1 MNLDFLKGV
10 FGYFFIKNKIMGFNI
25 AANYFN
31 YIFMKKFFLFT
42 LLVFLSVI
50 VAGYFSF
57 DIILKKYLI
66 SSINKKIE
74 KKIYIEK
81 IQTHLIQGKAK
92 VYNLKIANKN
102 SENFKD
108 YLIEIKN
115 LSIDVDILSVFRE
128 IVKIH
133 ELNLNGT
140 SMNYKA
146 SIVDGKIIDNFNLI
160 NQYLEKNKKSEKNLK
175 LIEDKNKKDKDEIVK
190 NNLDNTKDKNFIIQ
204 KLKIPEIII
213 NAEAKDLN
221 FTKQLKIDSME
232 FQNVGNTK
240 NANHFKDVFA
250 MIATNIVI
258 KLNNETIISNLKEK
272 FHNKIQKILEK
283 DELKNKL
290 ENILKDPEKKE
301 KIFNK
306 LNKLFK

>member
-1 MNLDFLKGV
+1 
-10 FGYFFIKNKIMGFNI
+10 
-25 AANYFN
+25 
-31 YIFMKKFFLFT
+31 MKKFFFFI

-102 SENFKD
+102 SENFED
-108 YLIEIKN
+108 YLVEIKN
-115 LSIDVDILSVFRE
+115 LYIDADILSVFQE
-128 IVKIH
+128 IVKIR

-146 SIVDGKIIDNFNLI
+146 SILDGKIIDNFNLI
-160 NQYLEKNKKSEKNLK
+160 NQYLEKNKKSEKNLEI
-175 LIEDKNKKDKDEIVK
+175 IEDKNKEDKNKIIKD
-190 NNLDNTKDKNFIIQ
+190 NLDHAKDKNFIIQ

-250 MIATNIVI
+250 MIATNIAI
-258 KLNNETIISNLKEK
+258 KLNNETIINNLKKK
-272 FHNKIQKILEK
+272 FDNKIKKIVEK
-283 DELKNKL
+283 DNFKNKVEEL
-290 ENILKDPEKKE
+290 LGDNKKKE
-301 KIFNK
+301 KLLNK
-306 LNKLFK
+306 LNKFFK

>member
-1 MNLDFLKGV
+1 M
-10 FGYFFIKNKIMGFNI
+10 
-25 AANYFN
+25 
-31 YIFMKKFFLFT
+31 
-42 LLVFLSVI
+42 FLSVI

-115 LSIDVDILSVFRE
+115 LSIDVDIFSLFRE
-128 IVKIH
+128 TVKIH

-175 LIEDKNKKDKDEIVK
+175 LIEDKNKKNKDEIVK

-250 MIATNIVI
+250 MIATNIAI
-258 KLNNETIISNLKEK
+258 KLNNETIINNLKKK
-272 FHNKIQKILEK
+272 FDNKIKKIIEK
-283 DELKNKL
+283 DNFKNKVEEL
-290 ENILKDPEKKE
+290 LGDNKKKE
-301 KIFNK
+301 KLLNK
-306 LNKLFK
+306 LNKFFK

>member
-1 MNLDFLKGV
+1 
-10 FGYFFIKNKIMGFNI
+10 
-25 AANYFN
+25 
-31 YIFMKKFFLFT
+31 MKKFFLFI

-50 VAGYFSF
+50 IAGYFSF

-102 SENFKD
+102 SENFED
-108 YLIEIKN
+108 YLVEIKN
-115 LSIDVDILSVFRE
+115 LYIDADILSVFQE
-128 IVKIH
+128 IVKIR

-146 SIVDGKIIDNFNLI
+146 SILDGKIIDNFNLI
-160 NQYLEKNKKSEKNLK
+160 NQYLEKNKKSEKNLEI
-175 LIEDKNKKDKDEIVK
+175 IEDKNKEDKNKIIKD
-190 NNLDNTKDKNFIIQ
+190 NLDHAKDKNFIIQ

-272 FHNKIQKILEK
+272 FNSKIQKILEK
-283 DELKNKL
+283 DQLKNKL

>member
-1 MNLDFLKGV
+1 
-10 FGYFFIKNKIMGFNI
+10 
-25 AANYFN
+25 
-31 YIFMKKFFLFT
+31 MKKFFFI

-57 DIILKKYLI
+57 DIILNKYLI

-102 SENFKD
+102 SENFED
-108 YLIEIKN
+108 YLVEIKN
-115 LSIDVDILSVFRE
+115 LYIDADVLSVFQE
-128 IVKIH
+128 IVKIR

-146 SIVDGKIIDNFNLI
+146 SILDGKIIDNFNLI
-160 NQYLEKNKKSEKNLK
+160 NQYLEKNKKSEKNLEI
-175 LIEDKNKKDKDEIVK
+175 IEDKNKEDKNKIIKD
-190 NNLDNTKDKNFIIQ
+190 NLDHAKDKNFIIQ

-250 MIATNIVI
+250 MIATNIAI
-258 KLNNETIISNLKEK
+258 KLNNETIINNLKKK
-272 FHNKIQKILEK
+272 FDNKIKKIIEK
-283 DELKNKL
+283 DNFKNKVEEL
-290 ENILKDPEKKE
+290 LGDNKKKE
-301 KIFNK
+301 KLLNK
-306 LNKLFK
+306 LNKFFK

>member
-1 MNLDFLKGV
+1 
-10 FGYFFIKNKIMGFNI
+10 
-25 AANYFN
+25 
-31 YIFMKKFFLFT
+31 MKKFFLFT

-66 SSINKKIE
+66 SFINKKIE

-190 NNLDNTKDKNFIIQ
+190 NNLDNTNDKNFIIQ

-272 FHNKIQKILEK
+272 FNSKIQKILEK
-283 DELKNKL
+283 DQLKNKL

>member
-1 MNLDFLKGV
+1 
-10 FGYFFIKNKIMGFNI
+10 
-25 AANYFN
+25 
-31 YIFMKKFFLFT
+31 MKKFFLFT

-160 NQYLEKNKKSEKNLK
+160 NQYLKKNKKSEKNLK

-272 FHNKIQKILEK
+272 FNSKIQKILEK
-283 DELKNKL
+283 DQLKNKL

>member
-1 MNLDFLKGV
+1 
-10 FGYFFIKNKIMGFNI
+10 
-25 AANYFN
+25 
-31 YIFMKKFFLFT
+31 MKKFFLFT

-102 SENFKD
+102 SENFED

-272 FHNKIQKILEK
+272 FNSKIQKILEK
-283 DELKNKL
+283 DQLKNKL

>member
-1 MNLDFLKGV
+1 
-10 FGYFFIKNKIMGFNI
+10 
-25 AANYFN
+25 
-31 YIFMKKFFLFT
+31 
-42 LLVFLSVI
+42 VFLSVI

-160 NQYLEKNKKSEKNLK
+160 NQYLKKNKKSEKNLK

-272 FHNKIQKILEK
+272 FNSKIQKILEK
-283 DELKNKL
+283 DQLKNKL

>member
-1 MNLDFLKGV
+1 
-10 FGYFFIKNKIMGFNI
+10 
-25 AANYFN
+25 
-31 YIFMKKFFLFT
+31 MKKFFLFT

-190 NNLDNTKDKNFIIQ
+190 NNLENIKDKNFIIQ
-204 KLKIPEIII
+204 KLKIPEIVI
-213 NAEAKDLN
+213 NVEAKDLN

-272 FHNKIQKILEK
+272 FNNKIQKILEK
-283 DELKNKL
+283 DQLKNKL

>member
-1 MNLDFLKGV
+1 
-10 FGYFFIKNKIMGFNI
+10 
-25 AANYFN
+25 
-31 YIFMKKFFLFT
+31 MKKFFLFT

-160 NQYLEKNKKSEKNLK
+160 NQYLKKNKKSEKNLK

-272 FHNKIQKILEK
+272 FNSKIQKILEK
-283 DELKNKL
+283 DQLKNKL
-290 ENILKDPEKKE
+290 ENILKDPKKKE

>member
-1 MNLDFLKGV
+1 
-10 FGYFFIKNKIMGFNI
+10 
-25 AANYFN
+25 
-31 YIFMKKFFLFT
+31 MKKFFLFT

-175 LIEDKNKKDKDEIVK
+175 LIEDKNKKDNDEIVK

-250 MIATNIVI
+250 MIATNIAI

-272 FHNKIQKILEK
+272 FNNKIQKILEK
-283 DELKNKL
+283 DKLKNKL

>member
-1 MNLDFLKGV
+1 
-10 FGYFFIKNKIMGFNI
+10 
-25 AANYFN
+25 
-31 YIFMKKFFLFT
+31 MKKFFLFT
-42 LLVFLSVI
+42 FLVFLSVI

-272 FHNKIQKILEK
+272 FNSKIQKILEK
-283 DELKNKL
+283 DQLKNKL
-290 ENILKDPEKKE
+290 ENILKDPKKKE

>member
-1 MNLDFLKGV
+1 
-10 FGYFFIKNKIMGFNI
+10 
-25 AANYFN
+25 
-31 YIFMKKFFLFT
+31 MKKFFLFT

-66 SSINKKIE
+66 SSISKKIE

-81 IQTHLIQGKAK
+81 IQTDLIQGKAK

-250 MIATNIVI
+250 MIATNIAI
-258 KLNNETIISNLKEK
+258 KLNNETIINNLKKK
-272 FHNKIQKILEK
+272 FDNKIKKIIEK
-283 DELKNKL
+283 DNFKNKVEEL
-290 ENILKDPEKKE
+290 LGDNKKKE
-301 KIFNK
+301 KLLNK
-306 LNKLFK
+306 LNKFFK

>member
-1 MNLDFLKGV
+1 
-10 FGYFFIKNKIMGFNI
+10 
-25 AANYFN
+25 
-31 YIFMKKFFLFT
+31 MKKFFLFT

-57 DIILKKYLI
+57 DVILKKYLI

-146 SIVDGKIIDNFNLI
+146 SLVDGKIIDNFNLI

-175 LIEDKNKKDKDEIVK
+175 LIEDKNKKNKDEIVK

-250 MIATNIVI
+250 MIATNIAI
-258 KLNNETIISNLKEK
+258 KLNNETIINNFKKK
-272 FHNKIQKILEK
+272 FDNKIKKIIEK
-283 DELKNKL
+283 DNFKNKVEEL
-290 ENILKDPEKKE
+290 LGDNKKKE
-301 KIFNK
+301 KLLNK
-306 LNKLFK
+306 LNKFFK

>member
-1 MNLDFLKGV
+1 
-10 FGYFFIKNKIMGFNI
+10 
-25 AANYFN
+25 
-31 YIFMKKFFLFT
+31 MKKFFLFT
-42 LLVFLSVI
+42 LLVFFSVI

-66 SSINKKIE
+66 SSISKKIE

-81 IQTHLIQGKAK
+81 IQTDLIQGKAK

-115 LSIDVDILSVFRE
+115 LSIDVDILSVFQE

-272 FHNKIQKILEK
+272 FNSKIQKILEK
-283 DELKNKL
+283 DQLKNKL

>member
-1 MNLDFLKGV
+1 
-10 FGYFFIKNKIMGFNI
+10 
-25 AANYFN
+25 
-31 YIFMKKFFLFT
+31 MKKFFLFT

-250 MIATNIVI
+250 MIATNIAI
-258 KLNNETIISNLKEK
+258 KLKNETIINNLKKK
-272 FHNKIQKILEK
+272 FDNKIKKIIEK
-283 DELKNKL
+283 DNFKNKVEEL
-290 ENILKDPEKKE
+290 LGDNKKKE
-301 KIFNK
+301 KLLNK
-306 LNKLFK
+306 LNKFFK

>member
-1 MNLDFLKGV
+1 
-10 FGYFFIKNKIMGFNI
+10 
-25 AANYFN
+25 
-31 YIFMKKFFLFT
+31 MKKFFLFT

-128 IVKIH
+128 IVKID

-272 FHNKIQKILEK
+272 FNSKIQKILEK
-283 DELKNKL
+283 DQLKNKL

>member
-1 MNLDFLKGV
+1 
-10 FGYFFIKNKIMGFNI
+10 
-25 AANYFN
+25 
-31 YIFMKKFFLFT
+31 MKKFFLFT

-160 NQYLEKNKKSEKNLK
+160 NKYLEKNKKSEKNLK

-272 FHNKIQKILEK
+272 FNSKIQKILEK
-283 DELKNKL
+283 DQLKNKL

>member
-1 MNLDFLKGV
+1 
-10 FGYFFIKNKIMGFNI
+10 
-25 AANYFN
+25 
-31 YIFMKKFFLFT
+31 MKKFFLFI

-66 SSINKKIE
+66 SSLSKKIE

-102 SENFKD
+102 SENFED
-108 YLIEIKN
+108 YLVEIKN
-115 LSIDVDILSVFRE
+115 LSIDADIFSVFQE
-128 IVKIH
+128 IVKIR

-146 SIVDGKIIDNFNLI
+146 SILDGKIIDNFNLI
-160 NQYLEKNKKSEKNLK
+160 NQYLEKNKKSEKNLEI
-175 LIEDKNKKDKDEIVK
+175 IEDKNKEDKNKIIKD
-190 NNLDNTKDKNFIIQ
+190 NLDHAKDKNFIIQ

-250 MIATNIVI
+250 MIATNIAI
-258 KLNNETIISNLKEK
+258 KLNNETIINNLKKK
-272 FHNKIQKILEK
+272 FDNKIKKIVEK
-283 DELKNKL
+283 DNFKNKVEEL
-290 ENILKDPEKKE
+290 LGDNKKKE
-301 KIFNK
+301 KLLNK
-306 LNKLFK
+306 LNKFFK

>member
-1 MNLDFLKGV
+1 
-10 FGYFFIKNKIMGFNI
+10 
-25 AANYFN
+25 
-31 YIFMKKFFLFT
+31 MKKFFLFT

-115 LSIDVDILSVFRE
+115 LSIDVDIFSLFRE
-128 IVKIH
+128 TVKIH

-272 FHNKIQKILEK
+272 FNSKIQKILEK
-283 DELKNKL
+283 DQLKNKL

>member
-1 MNLDFLKGV
+1 
-10 FGYFFIKNKIMGFNI
+10 
-25 AANYFN
+25 
-31 YIFMKKFFLFT
+31 MKKFFLFT

-57 DIILKKYLI
+57 DIILNKYLI

-81 IQTHLIQGKAK
+81 IQIHLIQGKAK

-102 SENFKD
+102 SENFED
-108 YLIEIKN
+108 YLVEIKN
-115 LSIDVDILSVFRE
+115 LYIDADILSVFQE
-128 IVKIH
+128 IVKIR

-146 SIVDGKIIDNFNLI
+146 SILDGKIIDNFNLI
-160 NQYLEKNKKSEKNLK
+160 NQYLEKNKKSEKNLEI
-175 LIEDKNKKDKDEIVK
+175 IEDKNKEDKNKIIKD
-190 NNLDNTKDKNFIIQ
+190 NLDHAKDKNFIIQ

-250 MIATNIVI
+250 MIATNIAI
-258 KLNNETIISNLKEK
+258 KLNNETIINNLKK
-272 FHNKIQKILEK
+272 KIDNKIKKIIEK
-283 DELKNKL
+283 DNFKNKVEEL
-290 ENILKDPEKKE
+290 LGDNKKKE
-301 KIFNK
+301 KLLNK
-306 LNKLFK
+306 LNKFFK

>member
-1 MNLDFLKGV
+1 
-10 FGYFFIKNKIMGFNI
+10 
-25 AANYFN
+25 
-31 YIFMKKFFLFT
+31 MKKFFLFT

-160 NQYLEKNKKSEKNLK
+160 NQYLEKNKKSEKNLEI
-175 LIEDKNKKDKDEIVK
+175 IEDKNKEDKNKIIKD
-190 NNLDNTKDKNFIIQ
+190 NLDHAKDKNFIIQ

-213 NAEAKDLN
+213 NAEAKDIN

-250 MIATNIVI
+250 MIATNIAI

-272 FHNKIQKILEK
+272 FNSKIQKILEK
-283 DELKNKL
+283 DQLKNKL

>member
-1 MNLDFLKGV
+1 
-10 FGYFFIKNKIMGFNI
+10 
-25 AANYFN
+25 
-31 YIFMKKFFLFT
+31 MKKFFLFI

-102 SENFKD
+102 SENFED
-108 YLIEIKN
+108 YLVEIKN
-115 LSIDVDILSVFRE
+115 LYIDADILSVFQE
-128 IVKIH
+128 IVKIR

-146 SIVDGKIIDNFNLI
+146 SILDGKIIDNFNLI
-160 NQYLEKNKKSEKNLK
+160 NQYLEKNKKSEKNLEI
-175 LIEDKNKKDKDEIVK
+175 IEDKNKEDKNKIIKD
-190 NNLDNTKDKNFIIQ
+190 NLDHAKDKNFIIQ

-250 MIATNIVI
+250 MIATNIAI
-258 KLNNETIISNLKEK
+258 KLNNETIINNLKKK
-272 FHNKIQKILEK
+272 FDNKIKKIIEK
-283 DELKNKL
+283 DNFKNKVEEL
-290 ENILKDPEKKE
+290 LGDNKKKE
-301 KIFNK
+301 KLLNK
-306 LNKLFK
+306 LNKFFK

>member
-1 MNLDFLKGV
+1 
-10 FGYFFIKNKIMGFNI
+10 
-25 AANYFN
+25 
-31 YIFMKKFFLFT
+31 MKKFFLFT

-115 LSIDVDILSVFRE
+115 LSIDVDILSVFQE

-272 FHNKIQKILEK
+272 FNNKIQKILEK
-283 DELKNKL
+283 DQLKNKL

>member
-1 MNLDFLKGV
+1 
-10 FGYFFIKNKIMGFNI
+10 
-25 AANYFN
+25 
-31 YIFMKKFFLFT
+31 MKKFFLFI

-66 SSINKKIE
+66 SSISKKIE

-175 LIEDKNKKDKDEIVK
+175 LIEDKNNKDKNEIEK

-250 MIATNIVI
+250 MIATNIAI
-258 KLNNETIISNLKEK
+258 KLNNETINSNLKEK
-272 FHNKIQKILEK
+272 FNNKIQQILEK
-283 DELKNKL
+283 DKLKNKF
-290 ENILKDPEKKE
+290 ENILKYPEKKE

>member
-1 MNLDFLKGV
+1 
-10 FGYFFIKNKIMGFNI
+10 
-25 AANYFN
+25 
-31 YIFMKKFFLFT
+31 MKKFFLFI

-272 FHNKIQKILEK
+272 FNNKIQKILEK
-283 DELKNKL
+283 DQLKSKL

-301 KIFNK
+301 KILNK

>member
-1 MNLDFLKGV
+1 
-10 FGYFFIKNKIMGFNI
+10 
-25 AANYFN
+25 
-31 YIFMKKFFLFT
+31 MKKFFLFI
-42 LLVFLSVI
+42 LLVFFSVI

-204 KLKIPEIII
+204 KLKIPEIVI
-213 NAEAKDLN
+213 NVEAKDLN

-272 FHNKIQKILEK
+272 FNSKIQKILEK
-283 DELKNKL
+283 DQLKNKL

>member
-1 MNLDFLKGV
+1 
-10 FGYFFIKNKIMGFNI
+10 
-25 AANYFN
+25 
-31 YIFMKKFFLFT
+31 MKKFFLFI
-42 LLVFLSVI
+42 LLVFFSVI

-66 SSINKKIE
+66 SSISKKIE

-81 IQTHLIQGKAK
+81 IQTDLIQGKAK

-272 FHNKIQKILEK
+272 FNSKIQKILEK
-283 DELKNKL
+283 DQLKNKL

>member
-1 MNLDFLKGV
+1 
-10 FGYFFIKNKIMGFNI
+10 
-25 AANYFN
+25 
-31 YIFMKKFFLFT
+31 MKKFFLLT
-42 LLVFLSVI
+42 LLVFFSVI

-272 FHNKIQKILEK
+272 FNSKIQKILEK
-283 DELKNKL
+283 DQLKNKL

>member
-1 MNLDFLKGV
+1 
-10 FGYFFIKNKIMGFNI
+10 
-25 AANYFN
+25 
-31 YIFMKKFFLFT
+31 MKKFFLFT

-57 DIILKKYLI
+57 DVILKKYLI

-160 NQYLEKNKKSEKNLK
+160 NQYLEKNKKSDKNLK

-250 MIATNIVI
+250 MIATNIAI

-272 FHNKIQKILEK
+272 FNNKIQKILEK
-283 DELKNKL
+283 DQLKNKL
-290 ENILKDPEKKE
+290 ENILKDQEKKE

>member
-1 MNLDFLKGV
+1 MFSFFT
-10 FGYFFIKNKIMGFNI
+10 FGN
-25 AANYFN
+25 
-31 YIFMKKFFLFT
+31 
-42 LLVFLSVI
+42 SP
-50 VAGYFSF
+50 FSF

-66 SSINKKIE
+66 SSISKKIE
-74 KKIYIEK
+74 KKIFIEK

-272 FHNKIQKILEK
+272 FNSKIQKILEK
-283 DELKNKL
+283 DQLKNKL

>member
-1 MNLDFLKGV
+1 
-10 FGYFFIKNKIMGFNI
+10 
-25 AANYFN
+25 
-31 YIFMKKFFLFT
+31 MKKFFLYII
-42 LLVFLSVI
+42 LLFLIVI
-50 VAGYFSF
+50 TACFFSF
-57 DIILKKYLI
+57 DIILKKYLV
-66 SSINKKIE
+66 SSISKKIE

-81 IQTHLIQGKAK
+81 IQTHLTQGKAK

-102 SENFKD
+102 SENFED
-108 YLIEIKN
+108 YLVEIKN
-115 LSIDVDILSVFRE
+115 LSIDADIFSVFKE
-128 IVKIH
+128 VIKIR
-133 ELNLNGT
+133 ELNLSGT
-140 SMNYKA
+140 IMNYKA
-146 SIVDGKIIDNFNLI
+146 SVVDGKIIDNFNLI
-160 NQYLEKNKKSEKNLK
+160 NQYLEKNKKSEKKLK
-175 LIEDKNKKDKDEIVK
+175 LIEDKNKKNKNEIEK
-190 NNLDNTKDKNFIIQ
+190 NNLDNTKDKNFIIK

-250 MIATNIVI
+250 MIATNIAI

-272 FHNKIQKILEK
+272 FNNKIQKILEK
-283 DELKNKL
+283 DQLKSKL

-301 KIFNK
+301 KILNK